1 LQLAST
7 TDEMTGLAPPY
18 LINLDRSLERL
29 RRFGEWNCHLENVV
43 RIPAIDG
50 TTLVR
55 SKLVR
60 SGYMAADANCNVGTL
75 GCAMSHVSLWERA
88 IREDR
93 ALTILEDDVVI
104 AHHFISAATRVLSE
118 LPADWDFVKWGW
130 TLNLSA
136 LVEMGLSQV
145 TLVGDGKPSCHDP
158 ARLQAFQA
166 EATQVVPL
174 RMLRSFGLFGYSISP
189 KGARLALEHCL
200 PLKNHILENQS
211 KIAAVA
217 FDSTLTALYPKIQ
230 AFLCVPSLIIHADN
244 GTSIRVLMDQN
255 YAAHRD
261 DGA

>member
-1 LQLAST
+1 MN
-7 TDEMTGLAPPY
+7 EMTGMAPPY
-18 LINLDRSLERL
+18 FINLDRSLDRL
-29 RRFGEWNCHLENVV
+29 QRFGEWNCHLENVV
-43 RIPAIDG
+43 RTPAIDG

-55 SKLVR
+55 SELVR
-60 SGYMAADANCNVGTL
+60 SGHMAPDANCDAGTL

-104 AHHFISAATRVLSE
+104 AHHFIPAATRVLSE

-130 TLNLSA
+130 AEHLSA
-136 LVEMGLSQV
+136 LIEIGLSQV
-145 TLVGDGKPSCHDP
+145 MLVGDGKKPCHDP
-158 ARLQAFQA
+158 TQLQAFQA

-200 PLKNHILENQS
+200 PLKNHALGNQS
-211 KIAAVA
+211 KIGTVA
-217 FDSTLTALYPKIQ
+217 FDVTLSALYPKIQ
-230 AFLCVPSLIIHADN
+230 AFLCVPGLLLHADN
-244 GTSIRVLMDQN
+244 GTSIRFEMDRN
-255 YAAHRD
+255 YAPHRD